1 LKAKTGANKQYLKQA
16 FFILASFLNQFF
28 DGCRQA
34 MSIALL
40 YERSENDENGIK
52 LTAQQLGIN
61 LTFLPF
67 RKVALSFGKN
77 GFNART
83 KGKDYTS
90 IIKDTAVVLNR
101 AQSKNRRLQAS
112 YIMEQLGK
120 KTLNTWQSEFVCY
133 SKLRTLLKLWKEGVP
148 VPKTVFVPCDAV
160 DTLKNGKE
168 IHNEKD
174 IAELFQQEIPLEDG
188 IVIKADAGTHG
199 KMITLANNKE
209 ELIANIGETKPT
221 IINPIGVV
229 AQEVIQKW
237 FYDLRIIV
245 HQEKGKQPFCYHTAM
260 ARAGFKDFR
269 TNTFLGN
276 LVFGAKLP
284 KSIQDLAVKCGK
296 TLGKGSDAWIF
307 ALDSMVNVKENKQVD
322 DYYLKAE
329 LDLASKAFGPVQKVK
344 QDETRLT
351 DFQAW
356 NSKLEKEFQTY
367 SGSQHYENIKLIIE
381 ESVEKNKNAL
391 VFHESNSCPE
401 FWENTRLATGYNVAI
416 PLLKG
421 AQSLMN

>member
-1 LKAKTGANKQYLKQA
+1 
-16 FFILASFLNQFF
+16 
-28 DGCRQA
+28 

-52 LTAQQLGIN
+52 LTAQQMGID

-67 RKVALSFGKN
+67 RKIALSISKD
-77 GFNART
+77 GFSAKT

-90 IIKDTAVVLNR
+90 VINDVAVVLNR

-112 YIMEQLGK
+112 YIMEMLGK
-120 KTLNTWQSEFVCY
+120 KTLNSSQIEFVCY
-133 SKLRTLLKLWKEGVP
+133 SKLRTLLHLWKEGIP
-148 VPKTVFVPCDAV
+148 IPKTVYVPCDST
-160 DTLKNGKE
+160 DTMKNGQE

-174 IAELFQQEIPLEDG
+174 IAELFQQEIPLSEG

-199 KMITLANNKE
+199 KMIMLAKNHE
-209 ELIANIGETKPT
+209 ELIANIQETKPS
-221 IINPIGVV
+221 IINPVGVV
-229 AQEVIQKW
+229 AQEFVQKW

-245 HQEKGKQPFCYHTAM
+245 SKEKGKQPVCYHIAM

-284 KSIQDLAVKCGK
+284 LSVQELAVKCGK
-296 TLGKGSDAWIF
+296 TLGKGSEAWIL
-307 ALDSMVNVKENKQVD
+307 ALDAMVNVKENKTVD
-322 DYYLKAE
+322 DAYLKAE
-329 LDLASKAFGPVQKVK
+329 LDKAAQAFLPVQKVK

-351 DFQAW
+351 DFPAW
-356 NSKLEKEFQTY
+356 NSKLETVFQGYVNTK
-367 SGSQHYENIKLIIE
+367 HYENIKNIIE
-381 ESVEKNKNAL
+381 ESVEKNKSAL

-401 FWENTRLATGYNVAI
+401 FWENTRLATGLNVAV
-416 PLLKG
+416 PLLKC
-421 AQSLMN
+421 AQSLIDH